1 VRERLRRFGRSR
13 RGGRSSRGR
22 SGGIGGGFS
31 RGRSGGISGGLGTL
45 ELIIGVVALLIV
57 VIFLLQLID

>member
-1 VRERLRRFGRSR
+1 MRERLRRFGRSR

-22 SGGIGGGFS
+22 GGGF
-31 RGRSGGISGGLGTL
+31 GGGFGTL
-45 ELIIGVVALLIV
+45 ELIIGAVALLIV